1 MKSFLLKYW
10 IRKTIIFHTF
20 FNAPRTFLRH
30 LHISKI
36 AHRIHEMMVTCSS
49 CEIKIVFIDGWNKT
63 TRTFNF
69 HSIREKFDRN
79 IGSGKTV
86 RSMNTSV
93 YECLKPGPT
102 WIFRRSFKLTI
113 FVQPS
118 DMAIMSLTTQDAMI
132 DDSGQAGAQI
142 EVTRDMIEAAL
153 DAFSDY
159 DLSVD
164 SLEAAFISGLNAMIR
179 SGLPFCVVRTPCANN
194 TA

>member
-1 MKSFLLKYW
+1 
-10 IRKTIIFHTF
+10 
-20 FNAPRTFLRH
+20 
-30 LHISKI
+30 
-36 AHRIHEMMVTCSS
+36 
-49 CEIKIVFIDGWNKT
+49 
-63 TRTFNF
+63 
-69 HSIREKFDRN
+69 
-79 IGSGKTV
+79 
-86 RSMNTSV
+86 MNTSV